1 MGTYAAY
8 IDTNDIIADND
19 QTEKVSTT
27 TTTSYVL
34 QWSANKSRNLDRGIS
49 MTMFSMKDP
58 KQNKLIKK
66 IPKLDLMGSV
76 GTTSTNFN

>member
-34 QWSANKSRNLDRGIS
+34 
-49 MTMFSMKDP
+49 
-58 KQNKLIKK
+58 
-66 IPKLDLMGSV
+66 
-76 GTTSTNFN
+76 